1 MSDDHV
7 YRVVVTV
14 DEGKWLASVPE
25 LEGAHTYEPNLIAL
39 DWSVREVIALVED
52 LQEGAERFLKLSYEF
67 EGDAADKDY
76 LVAGILRERARLRD
90 EQATLMRQ
98 TGAAA
103 AHLIHDVGMKLDEAA
118 RTLHNSP
125 ILVYRAMIEYDPASV
140 AGVRPPVR
148 PNPPQ
153 QSPRRN
159 SGVA

>member
-14 DEGKWLASVPE
+14 DDGKWLASIPE
-25 LEGAHTYEPNLIAL
+25 LEGGHTYEPNLIAL
-39 DWSVREVIALVED
+39 DWSVREVIALIED
-52 LQEGAERFLKLSYEF
+52 LQEGAERFLKLAYEF
-67 EGDAADKDY
+67 DGDAADKDY
-76 LVAGILRERARLRD
+76 LVAGILREQSRLRD

-103 AHLIHDVGMKLDEAA
+103 AHLIHNLGMSLDEAA
-118 RTLHNSP
+118 RTLNSTAVT
-125 ILVYRAMIEYDPASV
+125 IFRSLIEYDPATV
-140 AGVRPPVR
+140 AGVPRPVLPK
-148 PNPPQ
+148 PPQ